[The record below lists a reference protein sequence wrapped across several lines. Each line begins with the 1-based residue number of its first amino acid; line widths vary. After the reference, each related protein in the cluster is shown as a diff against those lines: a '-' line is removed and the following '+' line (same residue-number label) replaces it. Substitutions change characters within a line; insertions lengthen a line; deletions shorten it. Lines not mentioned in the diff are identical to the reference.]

1 MPTTIKIEPI
11 KLGKTPMVRT
21 TMCMCGK
28 TFKAYCARGQY
39 ACNEIASEVA
49 MFTQLWGQAAEE
61 LGAKFTDQFYDD
73 AELIH
78 ELIGAADRSAMR

>member
-1 MPTTIKIEPI
+1 MPTTIKIEPV

-21 TMCMCGK
+21 TMCVCGK

-49 MFTQLWGQAAEE
+49 MFTQL
-61 LGAKFTDQFYDD
+61 
-73 AELIH
+73 
-78 ELIGAADRSAMR
+78 